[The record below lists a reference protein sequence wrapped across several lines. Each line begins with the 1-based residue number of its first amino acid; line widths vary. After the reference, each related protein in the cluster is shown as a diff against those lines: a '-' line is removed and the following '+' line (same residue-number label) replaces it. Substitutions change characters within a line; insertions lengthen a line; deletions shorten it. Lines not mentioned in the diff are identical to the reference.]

1 MALHAPSHHL
11 PTPHIGANGHRLLR
25 DAAVVLVLAIAVLFV
40 IGAAIALRSA
50 VPQVVI
56 TQPETQSLVDFR
68 ATERASWAGGMTSEG
83 ASILLFRAAERGE
96 Q

>member
-25 DAAVVLVLAIAVLFV
+25 DAAVVLVLAIAVLLV
-40 IGAAIALRSA
+40 VGAALALRSTL
-50 VPQVVI
+50 PEVVI

-68 ATERASWAGGMTSEG
+68 AGERASGAAGMTSEG
-83 ASILLFRAAERGE
+83 TSILLFRAGERGE
-96 Q
+96 P